1 MEVNFSRLLEG
12 GQKRMMLY
20 IAGGIAGV
28 LMMLVILC
36 NLLLIVSNVK
46 EPDQMPE
53 VFGIRPAIVLSGSME
68 PTFYPGDVI
77 LLKKTKEPEALEVGD
92 VACYLYSGKATTH
105 RITERFEADG
115 KTRYI
120 MKGDYN
126 NAEDRLAVDTEQ
138 IQGVWTGGRIPHLG
152 RLLMFLQSTMG
163 MFLFLICPL
172 AGVLSWDILKRRR
185 EEALRR
191 EAWENGE
198 SAAGGESENGS
209 VLGREL
215 RRISGFGRKRE
226 DERSGRPENDEQ
238 YRRLEAELEEY
249 RRREEGRRALGE
261 TEEWGR
267 PGEEEYRGRPGTA
280 EGRRSPGEAEYHG
293 RPGEAEGRRS
303 QGGAEYRGRPG
314 EAEGR
319 RAQGGA
325 EYRGISG
332 AAGYRGR
339 SEEARLRRNL
349 RSGIPGGRRY
359 ERDSDGL
366 DEEFAYY
373 AGQEE
378 DLDYL
383 EELEEAARYY
393 RKMKESLAR
402 YRRMEAVMERCRR
415 LEEELARYEALV
427 DRLETYEQRQREYGR
442 QEHSRPASA
451 QLGKHTE
458 DFRRGGP
465 CEEHA
470 GMAGVKQ
477 GVSNQRTVTES
488 SVDHIDRQSRS
499 EKPE

>member
-53 VFGIRPAIVLSGSME
+53 VLGIRPAIVLSGSME

-126 NAEDRLAVDTEQ
+126 NAEDRLAVDPEQ

-191 EAWENGE
+191 EVWENGE
-198 SAAGGESENGS
+198 SAAGEESETGF

-249 RRREEGRRALGE
+249 RRREEGRRALSE

-267 PGEEEYRGRPGTA
+267 PGEAEYRGRPGTA
-280 EGRRSPGEAEYHG
+280 EGRGVPGEAEYHG
-293 RPGEAEGRRS
+293 RP
-303 QGGAEYRGRPG
+303 
-314 EAEGR
+314 
-319 RAQGGA
+319 
-325 EYRGISG
+325 G

-339 SEEARLRRNL
+339 SEEARFRRNL
-349 RSGIPGGRRY
+349 RSGISGGRRY

-383 EELEEAARYY
+383 EELEEAARHY

-415 LEEELARYEALV
+415 LEEELARYEALA
-427 DRLETYEQRQREYGR
+427 DRLETYEQRQREYSR

-465 CEEHA
+465 CDEHA
-470 GMAGVKQ
+470 GTAGVKQ
-477 GVSNQRTVTES
+477 GVSNQRTVTEP